1 MDIAWF
7 TDTWLPARD
16 GVVTSLRS
24 FKEELEHRGHR
35 IYLFAPGTEN
45 RNKPGENI
53 FYYKGRTFR
62 GYPSYRVPPL
72 RSLLTRRTKRRID
85 RIQPDVIHSHGPGIM
100 GVHAVKAA
108 RCSKAPLLFTYHTML
123 QDSLHFVTTSPA
135 LQAIVGRLLPI
146 WLRWYF
152 HRCQGVIAPSSAAAR
167 EISHYG
173 DAPIEVIP
181 TGIDLERFR
190 NADGTAVRE
199 RHGLDGPVILHV
211 GRIVQEKNLDLLI
224 QAAPRILEAQQ
235 DATFVIVGT
244 GPYADVV
251 QRHVKQRGLADHF
264 LFTGF
269 IPDEELP
276 GYYAAADVFA
286 FPSTYETQGIVA
298 VEAMA
303 TGTPVVAAAARSLPE
318 LIDDGENGF
327 LFQPGSAAAL
337 AEGIL
342 HAMDA
347 DVAAAARQ
355 TAEEFSRERC
365 TDRLVSYYER
375 FL

>member
-7 TDTWLPARD
+7 TDTWLPTRD
-16 GVVTSLRS
+16 GVVTSLQS
-24 FKEELEHRGHR
+24 FKHELERRGHQV
-35 IYLFAPGTEN
+35 YLFAPGTEN
-45 RNKPGENI
+45 RDEPGENI

-62 GYPSYRVPPL
+62 GYPGYRVPPL
-72 RSLLTRRTKRRID
+72 RSLLKRRTERRID
-85 RIQPDVIHSHGPGIM
+85 AMQPDVIHSHGPAVMGI
-100 GVHAVKAA
+100 HAVKAA
-108 RCSKAPLLFTYHTML
+108 RHSNAPLLFTYHTML
-123 QDSLHFVTTSPA
+123 QDSLHFVTTSPLA
-135 LQAIVGRLLPI
+135 QAIVGRLLPV

-152 HRCQGVIAPSSAAAR
+152 RRCQGIIAPSHAAAR
-167 EISHYG
+167 EISHY
-173 DAPIEVIP
+173 AEVPIEVIP
-181 TGIDLERFR
+181 TGINLECFQQ
-190 NADGTAVRE
+190 ADGALIRQ
-199 RHGLDGPVILHV
+199 RHDLHGPVVLHV

-224 QAAPRILEAQQ
+224 QAAPHVLKEAS
-235 DATFVIVGT
+235 DATFVVVGD

-251 QRHVKQRGLADHF
+251 QQHVEQEDLTDSF

-269 IPDEELP
+269 IPDDELP

-327 LFQPGSAAAL
+327 LFQSGSPQAL
-337 AEGIL
+337 ADGIIE
-342 HAMDA
+342 AMDA

-355 TAEEFSRERC
+355 TAEEFSRNRC
-365 TDRLVSYYER
+365 TDRLIRYYER